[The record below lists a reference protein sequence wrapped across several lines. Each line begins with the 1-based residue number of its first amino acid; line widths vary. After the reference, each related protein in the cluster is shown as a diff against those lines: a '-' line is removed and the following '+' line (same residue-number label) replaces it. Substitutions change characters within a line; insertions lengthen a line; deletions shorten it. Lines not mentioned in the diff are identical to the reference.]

1 MNKDTAFLQEAYAF
15 ILEKKSNKKS
25 DKKDKSKWVP
35 PWIKSKKKEEED
47 TKETEK
53 KPTRKS
59 MINDELEVIYQEI
72 LESKHINK
80 KFARRYNRVTADLLK
95 ADTGSKVYMKL
106 KNERDDLISIL
117 KDHGKTPADLDELLT
132 KKEIEE
138 VKSEEP
144 ANGNESTTCT
154 HCGDGYHSK
163 DNCPENC

>member
-1 MNKDTAFLQEAYAF
+1 MNKDTILLQEAYTN
-15 ILEKKSNKKS
+15 ILEKKASKKP
-25 DKKDKSKWVP
+25 DKDKDGIPDWADKEDSSVKA
-35 PWIKSKKKEEED
+35 KKK
-47 TKETEK
+47 TKK
-53 KPTRKS
+53 KTSRFSKT
-59 MINDELEVIYQEI
+59 DELEEAYQEI

-117 KDHGKTPADLDELLT
+117 KDHGKTPADLEELLT

-138 VKSEEP
+138 IKNEEP
-144 ANGNESTTCT
+144 MSNNQDAICT
-154 HCGDGYHSK
+154 QCGDGGHKK